1 MRERKKKL
9 YAAMSAVDKQER
21 IRKQKI
27 RREAN
32 RQKKEDVCQ
41 MRLQNPCL
49 QNHEAS
55 VSKHPITRSAT
66 RGYYY

>member
-21 IRKQKI
+21 IRKQKM

-32 RQKKEDVCQ
+32 RQKKEDTCQ
-41 MRLQNPCL
+41 
-49 QNHEAS
+49 
-55 VSKHPITRSAT
+55 
-66 RGYYY
+66 

>member
-32 RQKKEDVCQ
+32 RQKKEYTCQ
-41 MRLQNPCL
+41 MRLQNPCS

-55 VSKHPITRSAT
+55 ISKHPITRSAT